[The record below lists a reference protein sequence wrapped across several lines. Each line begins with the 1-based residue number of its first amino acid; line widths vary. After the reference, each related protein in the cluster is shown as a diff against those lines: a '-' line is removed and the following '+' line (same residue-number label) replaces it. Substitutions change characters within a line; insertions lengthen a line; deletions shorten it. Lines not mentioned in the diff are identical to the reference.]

1 MKSIREFAVLKEKEG
16 CEVDKEGRG
25 VVDALF
31 DLYSIGQFDRPPPG
45 GLIEGAIALGLHTE
59 DQANK
64 QTNKHR
70 RLIYS
75 LASSLADIIHNT
87 LAKRECQEAR
97 RSFGRGCY

>member
-16 CEVDKEGRG
+16 SEVEKDEGRRCS
-25 VVDALF
+25 LF
-31 DLYSIGQFDRPPPG
+31 DLYSIGQFDCPPPG
-45 GLIEGAIALGLHTE
+45 GLIGGTIALGLHTE
-59 DQANK
+59 DKANK

-87 LAKRECQEAR
+87 LAKRECQ
-97 RSFGRGCY
+97 